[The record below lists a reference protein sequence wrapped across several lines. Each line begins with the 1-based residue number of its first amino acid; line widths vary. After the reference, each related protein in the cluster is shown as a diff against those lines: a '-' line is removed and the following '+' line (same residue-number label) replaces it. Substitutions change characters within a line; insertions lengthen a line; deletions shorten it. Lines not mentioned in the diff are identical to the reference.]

1 VDAGALLLALDLAVE
16 VGGHALEL
24 GDHALDL
31 SDLAAPLV
39 DLELLQ
45 PDERVTRLHLR

>member
-1 VDAGALLLALDLAVE
+1 MRGIVDPGAVLLGLDLAIE

-31 SDLAAPLV
+31 RDPAPLLV

-45 PDERVTRLHLR
+45 ADERLT